1 MRFIKIFFI
10 LNLLLILSFN
20 KLAYSKIEQK
30 IVVKVENE
38 IITNYDIKNKI
49 LLSLI
54 ISNQEINQENI
65 NQIKSQVLDFL
76 VQSKLKKIQL
86 KNKNYKINSFQINS
100 YLNSVSKGDLNSL
113 KEKLRQNNI
122 NFEMYVEEIE
132 NELKWQRFIFDNYS
146 KKIKI
151 DEDLINKQLKMIK
164 NDSGSVESYKLSE
177 IEVLS
182 SANKNEQNI
191 KNIEEQ
197 ISKFGFA
204 STALKFS
211 ISPSSSN
218 GGDIGWINE
227 KTMSKRIYKII
238 SNLKI
243 GEVSKPIRETES
255 ILFFKLDD
263 KKLLKKNNVDLTQ
276 LKNELINKKKNELF
290 NLYSRSHLSKLKN
303 NSFIEYK

>member
-1 MRFIKIFFI
+1 MEFVKIIFIF
-10 LNLLLILSFN
+10 NLLIILSFN
-20 KLAYSKIEQK
+20 KSAFSKIEQK

-49 LLSLI
+49 LSSLI
-54 ISNQEINQENI
+54 ISNQEVNQENI
-65 NQIKSQVLDFL
+65 NQIKNQVLDFL

-86 KNKNYKINSFQINS
+86 KNQNYKIESFQIDS

-113 KEKLRQNNI
+113 KEKFRQNNI

-132 NELKWQRFIFDNYS
+132 NELKWQRFIFNNYS

-151 DEDLINKQLKMIK
+151 DEDLINKQLEMIK
-164 NDSGSVESYKLSE
+164 NDSQSIESYKLSE
-177 IEVLS
+177 IEILS
-182 SANKNEQNI
+182 SRDKDEENT
-191 KNIEEQ
+191 KNIENQ

-211 ISPSSSN
+211 ISPSSSS
-218 GGDIGWINE
+218 GGDIGWING
-227 KTMSKRIYKII
+227 KAMSKRIYKII

-243 GEVSKPIRETES
+243 GEVSKPVRETES
-255 ILFFKLDD
+255 IIFFKLDD
-263 KKLLKKNNVDLTQ
+263 KKLSKKHNTDLTELKNN
-276 LKNELINKKKNELF
+276 LINKKKNELF